1 MSAPIRFTLARERGA
16 NIDGAWWPETARVGN
31 ELPLLVSALNPL
43 LGVVRDVSVNW
54 SRSDSFPDLDAV
66 DYDGIRNSLIPIAQR
81 IICLTGLK
89 RTATLLVIPYRT
101 SAALAVAILG
111 ESAGI
116 TSTGNASAKA
126 RISARRIIREAT
138 KQTHVGLPIAQS
150 PAAKSPA
157 AKPHGGA
164 DADA

>member
-1 MSAPIRFTLARERGA
+1 MSKPMSAPIRFTLARERGA

-66 DYDGIRNSLIPIAQR
+66 DYDGIRNSLIPVAQR

-101 SAALAVAILG
+101 SSALAVAILG
-111 ESAGI
+111 ETAGI
-116 TSTGNASAKA
+116 ASAGNASAKA
-126 RISARRIIREAT
+126 RVSARRIVREAT
-138 KQTHVGLPIAQS
+138 KQIHGALPIAKT
-150 PAAKSPA
+150 PAAE
-157 AKPHGGA
+157 PHGGA
-164 DADA
+164 RSEA

>member
-1 MSAPIRFTLARERGA
+1 MTKPMSAPIRFTLARERGA

-66 DYDGIRNSLIPIAQR
+66 DYDGIRNSLVPVAQR
-81 IICLTGLK
+81 IISLTGLK

-101 SAALAVAILG
+101 SSALAVAILG

-116 TSTGNASAKA
+116 ASAGSSSAKA
-126 RISARRIIREAT
+126 RVSARRIVREAT
-138 KQTHVGLPIAQS
+138 KQIYGTLA
-150 PAAKSPA
+150 PAVTPT
-157 AKPHGGA
+157 
-164 DADA
+164 

>member
-1 MSAPIRFTLARERGA
+1 MSKPMSAPIRFTLARERGA

-66 DYDGIRNSLIPIAQR
+66 DYDGIRNSLVPVAQR
-81 IICLTGLK
+81 IISLTGLK
-89 RTATLLVIPYRT
+89 RSATLLVIPYRT
-101 SAALAVAILG
+101 SSALAVAILG

-116 TSTGNASAKA
+116 ASGGSSSAKA
-126 RISARRIIREAT
+126 RVSARRIVREAT
-138 KQTHVGLPIAQS
+138 KQIYGTVAPVVT
-150 PAAKSPA
+150 PT
-157 AKPHGGA
+157 
-164 DADA
+164 

>member
-1 MSAPIRFTLARERGA
+1 MSKPMSAPIRFTLARERGA
-16 NIDGAWWPETARVGN
+16 DIDGAWWPETARVGN

-66 DYDGIRNSLIPIAQR
+66 DYDGIRNSLVPVAQR

-89 RTATLLVIPYRT
+89 RSATLLVIPYRT
-101 SAALAVAILG
+101 SSGLAVAILR

-116 TSTGNASAKA
+116 ASAGNSSAKA
-126 RISARRIIREAT
+126 RVSARRIVREAT
-138 KQTHVGLPIAQS
+138 QQIYGTGAV
-150 PAAKSPA
+150 AKTPS
-157 AKPHGGA
+157 
-164 DADA
+164 

>member
-1 MSAPIRFTLARERGA
+1 MSKPMSAPIRFTLARERGA

-31 ELPLLVSALNPL
+31 ELPLLVNALNPL
-43 LGVVRDVSVNW
+43 LGIVRDVSVNW

-66 DYDGIRNSLIPIAQR
+66 DYDGIRNSLIPVAQR

-101 SAALAVAILG
+101 SSALAVAILG

-116 TSTGNASAKA
+116 TSAGNASAKA
-126 RISARRIIREAT
+126 RVSARRIVREAT
-138 KQTHVGLPIAQS
+138 KQLHGATPIAKTS
-150 PAAKSPA
+150 S
-157 AKPHGGA
+157 
-164 DADA
+164 

>member
-1 MSAPIRFTLARERGA
+1 MSKPMSAPIRFTLARERVA

-66 DYDGIRNSLIPIAQR
+66 DYDGIRNSLIPVAQR

-89 RTATLLVIPYRT
+89 RSATLLVIPYRT
-101 SAALAVAILG
+101 SSALAVAILG

-116 TSTGNASAKA
+116 TSAGNASAKA
-126 RISARRIIREAT
+126 RVSARRIVREAT
-138 KQTHVGLPIAQS
+138 KQIHAALPAVKTPS
-150 PAAKSPA
+150 
-157 AKPHGGA
+157 
-164 DADA
+164 

>member
-1 MSAPIRFTLARERGA
+1 
-16 NIDGAWWPETARVGN
+16 VGN

-66 DYDGIRNSLIPIAQR
+66 DYDGIRNSLIPVAQR

-89 RTATLLVIPYRT
+89 RSATLLVIPYRT
-101 SAALAVAILG
+101 SSALAVAILG

-116 TSTGNASAKA
+116 TSAGNASAKA
-126 RISARRIIREAT
+126 RVSARRIVREAT
-138 KQTHVGLPIAQS
+138 KQIHAALPAVKTPS
-150 PAAKSPA
+150 
-157 AKPHGGA
+157 
-164 DADA
+164 